1 MDFISLL
8 NILFI
13 VIYAGLL
20 GLVAPYIGLDSDAYG
35 SYVPTGLAIV
45 SGSALWLI
53 LTWAGLHYDQAWI
66 WLIVMLGMP
75 AATWFGAKYLEKA
88 RA

>member
-20 GLVAPYIGLDSDAYG
+20 GLVAPYIGLASDAYG

-53 LTWAGLHYDQAWI
+53 LT
-66 WLIVMLGMP
+66 
-75 AATWFGAKYLEKA
+75 
-88 RA
+88 